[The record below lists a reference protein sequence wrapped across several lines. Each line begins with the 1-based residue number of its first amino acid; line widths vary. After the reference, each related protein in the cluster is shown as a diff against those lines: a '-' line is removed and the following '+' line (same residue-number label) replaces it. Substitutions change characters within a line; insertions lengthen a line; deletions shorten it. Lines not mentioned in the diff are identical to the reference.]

1 MGDRLGKVLFWTC
14 CILAVA
20 WLAFALL
27 VMSINPLP
35 AINSQHIIAIIVAAV
50 IISAVGRVARYVLA
64 GR

>member
-1 MGDRLGKVLFWTC
+1 MGDRLGKVNYWTC
-14 CILAVA
+14 CILAAA

-35 AINSQHIIAIIVAAV
+35 AINTQHIIAVIVAAV
-50 IISAVGRVARYVLA
+50 IISAIGRAAQHLLA